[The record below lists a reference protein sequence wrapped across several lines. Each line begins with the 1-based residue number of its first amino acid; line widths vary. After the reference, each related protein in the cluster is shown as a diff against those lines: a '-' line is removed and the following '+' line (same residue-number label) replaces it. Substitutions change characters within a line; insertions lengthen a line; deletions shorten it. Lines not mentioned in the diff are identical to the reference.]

1 MPLLKE
7 NKLRT
12 SYYLFKFKTA
22 VHTVM
27 AAMRFQYV
35 VRRKQQYL
43 HTYSAKIERQKSSTS
58 NAATGASGF
67 PVSNLAPATNIHGT
81 IKPVSPI
88 YRPYHTHPHTDT
100 PIPPSTTSAGRSS
113 TTAARSHSNKKHGK
127 AASPASAEREREPQL
142 GAAYLASLGRLQSKL
157 NSGIN

>member
-1 MPLLKE
+1 MLLLKE
-7 NKLRT
+7 NKSRT

-67 PVSNLAPATNIHGT
+67 PVSNLAPATIIHGT
-81 IKPVSPI
+81 IKPVSNLPAIPYSPSHPHSPI
-88 YRPYHTHPHTDT
+88 YLHPPLVQGDRAPLQPGPTLIRSMVRQQAQPQPRESLNWVLHT
-100 PIPPSTTSAGRSS
+100 
-113 TTAARSHSNKKHGK
+113 
-127 AASPASAEREREPQL
+127 
-142 GAAYLASLGRLQSKL
+142 
-157 NSGIN
+157 